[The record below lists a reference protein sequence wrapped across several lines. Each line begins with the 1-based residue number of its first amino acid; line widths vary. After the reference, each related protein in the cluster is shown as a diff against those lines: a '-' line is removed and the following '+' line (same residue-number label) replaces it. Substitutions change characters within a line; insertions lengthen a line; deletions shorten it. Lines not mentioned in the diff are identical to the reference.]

1 MRFASSSSW
10 TVRWGTE
17 HAVDLAL
24 YVRDALA
31 LSVETDPELPQ
42 LEPSVPV
49 SVPAGVDRD
58 VVRQQW
64 PDWWAEVLAYPRSE
78 PPEDLEELL
87 AVYPGNEGSPS
98 LIGRP
103 ELRTAVQA
111 LSRPAAEYAAARVPH
126 TAPRFS
132 GVGGIVRELEAE
144 RGRKARPF
152 RLTITEVGVAGVLW
166 HRLTADH
173 MLISARFRDDESA
186 CRAALHTLF
195 AELA

>member
-1 MRFASSSSW
+1 M
-10 TVRWGTE
+10 VRWGSE

-31 LSVETDPELPQ
+31 LSVDTDPALPQ
-42 LEPSVPV
+42 LEPSVPI
-49 SVPAGVDRD
+49 SVPTGVDRD

-78 PPEDLEELL
+78 PPEDPQEQL
-87 AVYPGNEGSPS
+87 ASHPGNESSPS

-111 LSRPAAEYAAARVPH
+111 LNRPAAEYVAEQVNH
-126 TAPRFS
+126 TTPRFS
-132 GVGGIVRELEAE
+132 GVGEIVRELEAE

-152 RLTITEVGVAGVLW
+152 RLTVTEARVAGVIW

-173 MLISARFRDDESA
+173 VLISTRFRDDDAA
-186 CRAALHTLF
+186 CRAALHTLL